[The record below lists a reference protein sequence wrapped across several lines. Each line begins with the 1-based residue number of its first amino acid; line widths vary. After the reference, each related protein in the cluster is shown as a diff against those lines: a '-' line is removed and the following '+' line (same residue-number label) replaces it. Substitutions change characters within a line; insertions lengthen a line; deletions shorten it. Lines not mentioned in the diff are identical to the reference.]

1 SDPWNSPQSG
11 FIRVPFRI
19 RCHSRSI
26 PDPRCKGV
34 PMSAEVAE
42 LLEQLR
48 DPAAY
53 PYPVTEVEVCQTH
66 LSLAFLAGPFVYKV
80 RKTIHF
86 EFADFSTFDLRR
98 VDCEKE
104 VRLNRRLAP
113 AVYRGVVPVTRT
125 GGRLV
130 FEGDGEPVDWAVKM
144 QRLPAGATLR
154 EHLQRGTLLP
164 EHVERL

>member
-1 SDPWNSPQSG
+1 MERGGIRKWNADDADAADQRGSDKTRVRKTTLIFTLTLSDPWKSAQSA

-53 PYPVTEVEVCQTH
+53 PYPVAEVEVCQTH
-66 LSLAFLAGPFVYKV
+66 LSLAFL
-80 RKTIHF
+80 
-86 EFADFSTFDLRR
+86 
-98 VDCEKE
+98 
-104 VRLNRRLAP
+104 
-113 AVYRGVVPVTRT
+113 
-125 GGRLV
+125 
-130 FEGDGEPVDWAVKM
+130 
-144 QRLPAGATLR
+144 
-154 EHLQRGTLLP
+154 
-164 EHVERL
+164 